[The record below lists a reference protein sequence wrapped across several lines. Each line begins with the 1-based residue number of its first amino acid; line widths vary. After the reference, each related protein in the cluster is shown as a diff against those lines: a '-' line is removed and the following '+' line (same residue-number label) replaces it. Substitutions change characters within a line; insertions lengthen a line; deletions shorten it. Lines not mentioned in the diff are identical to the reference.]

1 MIRTTLRTVVK
12 GAFRQR
18 GIMIQYP
25 RLLRVGIAAVLA
37 AFTLSKAPLAGA
49 ESSAI
54 LIYGPEDAGMTEQQ
68 QAMLALAASIGE
80 GELPASSIHILD
92 LPFPSAD
99 PVWIAGDAR
108 VVPCSDP
115 ARENEDLAA
124 LLSAGVDAIDALD
137 YEEGKRTLDQAITA
151 LPCATQQVE
160 RVVLLELYYFRGIAA
175 FHLGDRDGARQSF
188 QYALAIDRE
197 KTWDTNYPPEPQQVF
212 LLAKEDAIGLDRV
225 DIGHDVADAD
235 VSSFAFDGTPLDA
248 SDVGVQQV
256 IPGMH
261 LVQYKVGDT
270 PYSRLVEVRK
280 EGPAA
285 LVTRAGLTA
294 AVMNG
299 PDSGG
304 SLPAAR
310 ASLRALVQGRNLQ
323 RAYVVVLGSEGSAEI
338 FQYDETYTTLKRT
351 APITQEATA
360 QVGTGAS
367 AGDKTNSGADYSPG
381 GVTLG
386 VGGFAFAHGNPYAS
400 FDLRGHVKL
409 FRGLEVELGGG
420 ANIKRFMYEDAPW
433 LATMP
438 LLRTG
443 LRYRFGHK
451 AFRPYAGGALLL
463 SFWKTLGN
471 GDDEDALIRVSPG
484 GVVYG
489 GFDVHITPV
498 VYANLDI
505 DVGFSHRVWVGL
517 QGGVG
522 FRL

>member
-1 MIRTTLRTVVK
+1 MVR
-12 GAFRQR
+12 
-18 GIMIQYP
+18 YP
-25 RLLRVGIAAVLA
+25 RQLCAGIVTIFVALA
-37 AFTLSKAPLAGA
+37 SAPTASA
-49 ESSAI
+49 ESSGI
-54 LIYGPEDAGMTEQQ
+54 LIYGPESAGMAEQQ
-68 QAMLALAASIGE
+68 LAMLALEASIGDE
-80 GELPASSIHILD
+80 DLPATSIHILD

-115 ARENEDLAA
+115 AAEKEDLAA
-124 LLSAGVDAIDALD
+124 LLAAGIDAIDALD

-160 RVVLLELYYFRGIAA
+160 RAVLLDLYYFRGIAA

-235 VSSFAFDGTPLDA
+235 ISAFAFDGTPLDA
-248 SDVGVQQV
+248 TTVGVRQV

-261 LVQYKVGDT
+261 LVQYRVGDT

-323 RAYVVVLGSEGSAEI
+323 RAYVVVLGDDVSTEI
-338 FQYDETYTTLKRT
+338 FQYDETYTTLMRT
-351 APITQEATA
+351 TPSDQGAATA
-360 QVGTGAS
+360 AS
-367 AGDKTNSGADYSPG
+367 TASSGPAGGGSEYSPG
-381 GVTLG
+381 GVTVGLG
-386 VGGFAFAHGNPYAS
+386 GLAYAHRTPYAS

-409 FRGLEVELGGG
+409 YHGLEVELGGG
-420 ANIKRFMYEDAPW
+420 VNVKRFQYDDGPW

-438 LLRTG
+438 FLRAG
-443 LRYRFGHK
+443 VRYRFGHK
-451 AFRPYAGGALLL
+451 TFRPYAGGALLL
-463 SFWKTLGN
+463 SFWKTLGKSE
-471 GDDEDALIRVSPG
+471 DEDALMRVSPG
-484 GVVYG
+484 GAVFG
-489 GFDVHITPV
+489 GFDIHLSPV
-498 VYANLDI
+498 VYVNMDV
-505 DVGFSHRVWVGL
+505 DVGFSHKVWVGL

-522 FRL
+522 VRF

>member
-1 MIRTTLRTVVK
+1 MVQHLRLSC
-12 GAFRQR
+12 AAAA
-18 GIMIQYP
+18 
-25 RLLRVGIAAVLA
+25 AAVTVFSLCVAPA
-37 AFTLSKAPLAGA
+37 ARA
-49 ESSAI
+49 ESTGI
-54 LIYGPEDAGMTEQQ
+54 LIYGPENAGMAEQQ
-68 QAMLALAASIGE
+68 QAMMVLAASIGE
-80 GELPASSIHILD
+80 QDLPASSIHILD

-115 ARENEDLAA
+115 AAEKEDLAA
-124 LLSAGVDAIDALD
+124 LLGAGIDAIDALD
-137 YEEGKRTLDQAITA
+137 YEEGKRTLDHAITA
-151 LPCATQQVE
+151 MPCATQQVE
-160 RVVLLELYYFRGIAA
+160 RAVLIDLYYFRGIAA

-225 DIGHDVADAD
+225 DIGHDVAEAD
-235 VSSFAFDGTPLDA
+235 VSEFAFDGSPLDA
-248 SDVGVQQV
+248 SGAGVMQV

-280 EGPAA
+280 GGPAA

-323 RAYVVVLGSEGSAEI
+323 RAYVVVLEDDGSAEI
-338 FQYDETYTTLKRT
+338 FQYDETYTILTRTT
-351 APITQEATA
+351 APAPVAT
-360 QVGTGAS
+360 TDGAEPS
-367 AGDKTNSGADYSPG
+367 GDSTTAADTTAYSPG

-386 VGGFAFAHGNPYAS
+386 AGGFAFAHGTPYAS

-409 FRGLEVELGGG
+409 YRGLEVELGGG
-420 ANIKRFMYEDAPW
+420 VNIRRFEYEGDPW

-438 LLRTG
+438 FLRTG
-443 LRYRFGHK
+443 VRYRFGKK
-451 AFRPYAGGALLL
+451 AFRPYVGGALLL
-463 SFWKTLGN
+463 SFWKTLGKSEE
-471 GDDEDALIRVSPG
+471 EDALMRVSPG
-484 GVVYG
+484 GAIFG
-489 GFDVHITPV
+489 GFDVHVSPL
-498 VYANLDI
+498 VYINVDI
-505 DVGFSHRVWVGL
+505 DVGFSHKVWAGL

-522 FRL
+522 FRF